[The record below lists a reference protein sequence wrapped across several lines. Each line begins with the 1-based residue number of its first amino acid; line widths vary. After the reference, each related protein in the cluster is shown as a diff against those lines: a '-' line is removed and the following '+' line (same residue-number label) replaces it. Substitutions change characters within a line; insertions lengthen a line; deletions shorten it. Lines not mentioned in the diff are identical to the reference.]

1 MPALNHFSNISV
13 VLLVLSRAI
22 DLAHFSC
29 EWCLRSQTTV
39 TVFWHVIFLFWA
51 GSTHPNSPADASVHY
66 MFHHRHSFECE
77 ALSTEINVLAL
88 WGNLQSMIIF
98 LSIFNL
104 KIQLLPV
111 SGSQSF
117 KSFYCRR
124 SENFPLPQVFYS
136 IQQINN
142 SFFHQSLRVP
152 YFPVPQVFRPSSKIL
167 PCNLK

>member
-98 LSIFNL
+98 LSVFNL
-104 KIQLLPV
+104 N
-111 SGSQSF
+111 SR
-117 KSFYCRR
+117 Y
-124 SENFPLPQVFYS
+124 
-136 IQQINN
+136 
-142 SFFHQSLRVP
+142 SFFQFQGLSLSKASIAGGQKTFLFLKYFIP
-152 YFPVPQVFRPSSKIL
+152 YNKLIIHFSINP
-167 PCNLK
+167 